1 MKIVD
6 FTLAHIPSA
15 HSLALTCYQEERRY
29 VPELPATQ
37 DVPNLFEFE
46 QNGMGVAALEGER
59 LLGFL
64 CGTAPFEHAFG
75 STDCTGVFS
84 PMGAHGAVPEG
95 RERIYG
101 AMYQR
106 AAEKWVRAGAVSH
119 GICLNAHD
127 EAANR
132 QFFRYGFGMRC
143 VDSVRLVEPAGGHPV
158 EPIDA
163 PIDARPVVGYRFF
176 ELLPSE
182 CGRAYPLEVLLN
194 RHCQSS
200 PFFMNRQLPDCDT
213 FCKTCVREQER
224 CFVAQWQ
231 GEDKLCA
238 YLKLSHSGETFISA
252 APDYR
257 HITGAFCLEEHR
269 GKGVY
274 QNLLNY
280 VIGVLKT
287 ENVRYLG
294 VDFESINPAAHAFWS
309 KYFSAYTHGVVRRID
324 ERILSVI

>member
-1 MKIVD
+1 MTITD
-6 FTLAHIPSA
+6 FTPSHIPAA
-15 HSLALTCYQEERRY
+15 HSLALSCYQEERRH
-29 VPELPATQ
+29 
-37 DVPNLFEFE
+37 VPNLPPS
-46 QNGMGVAALEGER
+46 QALPSLPDLSQTGMGVAAFEGER
-59 LLGFL
+59 LVGFL
-64 CGTAPFEHAFG
+64 CGTAPFENAFG

-84 PMGAHGAVPEG
+84 PMGAHGAIPEG

-119 GICLNAHD
+119 GICLYAHD

-143 VDSVRLVEPAGGHPV
+143 VDSVRPV
-158 EPIDA
+158 EPVDC
-163 PIDARPVVGYRFF
+163 PPVEGYRFF
-176 ELLPSE
+176 ELPPGE
-182 CGRAYPLEVLLN
+182 CARVYPLEVLLN
-194 RHCQSS
+194 RHCQTS
-200 PFFMNRQLPDCDT
+200 PFFMNRQLPDCET
-213 FCKTCVREQER
+213 FCETCAREQDR
-224 CFVAQWQ
+224 CFAAQRL

-238 YLKLSHSGETFISA
+238 YLKLSRDGETFISG
-252 APDYR
+252 APGYR

-287 ENVRYLG
+287 EDFQYLG
-294 VDFESINPAAHAFWS
+294 VDFESINPAGHAFWS
-309 KYFSAYTHGVVRRID
+309 KYFSEYTHGVVRRID
-324 ERILSVI
+324 ERILNVISQ